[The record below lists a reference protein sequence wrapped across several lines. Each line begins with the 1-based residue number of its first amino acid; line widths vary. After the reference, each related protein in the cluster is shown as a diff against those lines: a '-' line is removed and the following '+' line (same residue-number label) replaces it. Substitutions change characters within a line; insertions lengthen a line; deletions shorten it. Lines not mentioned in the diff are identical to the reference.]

1 MSASWILHIN
11 AFHTCPIEAWETAG
25 FHSSQT
31 LQQLAPLINTNATK
45 AEELNGEMSYSSILG
60 EAKYWESSALEPNG
74 RKKAILVITMS
85 FIVALSGEGAII
97 HNHRFINHVSI
108 LVSLEWVSV
117 YSWACRYNTY
127 PSMLKECWSL
137 INDSITDTPDH
148 RISVLHS
155 NLSTIMGRTKKLSKD
170 VRDKTVRP
178 WTFQQ

>member
-74 RKKAILVITMS
+74 RKKKKKKAILVITMS
-85 FIVALSGEGAII
+85 FIVALSGEGA
-97 HNHRFINHVSI
+97 
-108 LVSLEWVSV
+108 
-117 YSWACRYNTY
+117 T
-127 PSMLKECWSL
+127 MK
-137 INDSITDTPDH
+137 
-148 RISVLHS
+148 
-155 NLSTIMGRTKKLSKD
+155 
-170 VRDKTVRP
+170 
-178 WTFQQ
+178 

>member
-74 RKKAILVITMS
+74 RKKKKKSYFSDNHEFHSGSFRGRSHYEITCRSIIIDLLIMFLFS
-85 FIVALSGEGAII
+85 SLWNEFQFIVGLVDII
-97 HNHRFINHVSI
+97 PIQV
-108 LVSLEWVSV
+108 
-117 YSWACRYNTY
+117 
-127 PSMLKECWSL
+127 CWKSAG
-137 INDSITDTPDH
+137 
-148 RISVLHS
+148 V
-155 NLSTIMGRTKKLSKD
+155 
-170 VRDKTVRP
+170 
-178 WTFQQ
+178 